1 MKLSFTQTLRF
12 KLLLVSFSLVL
23 IPWAGYHYL
32 TQMETSLRHAQ
43 QTLLLSRAEI
53 VAKMLTSH
61 SESWLKDSGADQT
74 THERSLYVHPLASPP
89 NLDGYAEE
97 WFELKSQSRQFK
109 ANATTPDSVT
119 IDWLAGSY
127 GDTIYLLIEV
137 RDPTLIYP
145 VSESTLRDGDHLIVA
160 LPGAST
166 KSRKYRLGTPSP
178 GWVNVVD
185 YETNRQQSAIRG
197 EWQETQHGYRVELQI
212 PHSLTAGYLSLAAV
226 DIDTPKGKPV
236 GIASTSGWNSNQSL
250 SRLVMP
256 SIQAKK
262 LLSDLEVENHRYT
275 ILNKERHVLG
285 RDGSIQPLSKPNPTL
300 MSRILLLASPF
311 LQETDL
317 DAREGKGRLD
327 GPEIRQSLLGK
338 GAIFRYKTPGSK
350 TMILSAAHPI
360 EIKGRVVGTVV
371 VEQSTHEILLLQ
383 QDALER
389 LLLIS
394 LMLFIVTGGT
404 LLLFASSLT
413 RRITRLSHKYNRAVS
428 PDGRII
434 EEVQTGNDKDELGE
448 LDRNFSA
455 VLRRSVEY
463 TGYLEAMASRLSH
476 EFRTPLTMLQS
487 SLENIQQAN
496 DSHRDSPY
504 IERALDGTRR
514 LNLILTRIR
523 EATRLEQSLQ
533 NSSKEPIVIN
543 AFCRSLCEAYT
554 TTYPH
559 INFEHRIPTD
569 PIVGQISPDLISQAM
584 DKLISNAIDF
594 HHPDSPINI
603 ALEMAE
609 NNSVN
614 IMVRNRGPLV
624 AEKEIPKLFHSM
636 QSSRKNSDS
645 QIHLGLGLYLVRL
658 IAEFHGGHAWMMN
671 EAEGPCF
678 VITIAYAKLKR
689 SSQEN

>member
-1 MKLSFTQTLRF
+1 MKLPFTQSLRF

-32 TQMETSLRHAQ
+32 SQMEISLRQAQ
-43 QTLLLSRAEI
+43 QALLLNRAEI
-53 VAKMLTSH
+53 VAKMLSGH
-61 SESWLKDSGADQT
+61 RENWLMGSGADQT
-74 THERSLYVHPLASPP
+74 AYARSIYVHPLTSPP

-97 WFELKSQSRQFK
+97 WIDLMPQSRRFK
-109 ANATTPDSVT
+109 ANASTPDSVT
-119 IDWLAGSY
+119 IDCLAGFY
-127 GDTIYLLIEV
+127 GDMIYVLVEV

-145 VSESTLRDGDHLIVA
+145 PSETSLGDGDHLIVA
-160 LPGAST
+160 LPGASA

-178 GWVNVVD
+178 GWVNVVE
-185 YETNRQQSAIRG
+185 YQTNQQYSAIRG
-197 EWQETQHGYRVELQI
+197 EWQETEHGYRVELQI
-212 PHSLTAGYLSLAAV
+212 PRSLTAGYLTLAAV
-226 DIDTPKGKPV
+226 DIDTLKGKPV

-250 SRLVMP
+250 SQLVMP
-256 SIQAKK
+256 NIQAERF
-262 LLSDLEVENHRYT
+262 LSGLGEENHRYT
-275 ILNKERHVLG
+275 ILNRERQVIG
-285 RDGSIQPLSKPNPTL
+285 RHGSLQPLSKPSRTL
-300 MSRILLLASPF
+300 LSRLLLLVSPF
-311 LQETDL
+311 EQETNQDT
-317 DAREGKGRLD
+317 REGMGRLD
-327 GPEIRQSLLGK
+327 GPEIRQSLLGN

-360 EIKGRVVGTVV
+360 EIESRVVGTVI

-389 LLLIS
+389 LLQIS
-394 LMLFIVTGGT
+394 LVLFIVMGGT

-487 SLENIQQAN
+487 SLENIQQTS
-496 DSHRDSPY
+496 DSNQDSPY

-533 NSSKEPIVIN
+533 NSEKETLDLS

-554 TTYPH
+554 ITYPH
-559 INFEHRIPTD
+559 IDFEHQIPSD
-569 PIVGQISPDLISQAM
+569 PILAQISPDLLNQAM

-594 HHPDSPINI
+594 HLPESTINI
-603 ALEMAE
+603 ALEVAD
-609 NNSVN
+609 NKALN
-614 IMVRNRGPLV
+614 IMVRNRGPLIP
-624 AEKEIPKLFHSM
+624 EDRIPKLFHSM
-636 QSSRKNSDS
+636 PSGRKSHDS
-645 QIHLGLGLYLVRL
+645 QVHLGLGLYLVRL
-658 IAEFHGGHAWMMN
+658 IAEFHGGHAWMKN
-671 EAEGPCF
+671 EPEGPCF
-678 VITIAYAKLKR
+678 VITINYSVLKR
-689 SSQEN
+689 SSQ